1 MTRERPVNRFRQ
13 RNRREGD
20 ALDGPAAGVHAGQS
34 SEFLTGRCIVSKAKA
49 DNKSDKV
56 SPDLDTPTDMPQAAV
71 GKISA
76 ALNTLLADAFALYL
90 KTKNFHWHVSGRH
103 FHDYHLM
110 LDQQSDAIFA
120 TTDQLAERVRKLGGI
135 TVRSIGQIA
144 KLQTIQ
150 DNDEDYVPPREM
162 LRELMEDNKHMAA
175 AMRKAHKLCDDKE
188 DSGTAGLLEIFI
200 DETERRTWF
209 LFEASRQEG
218 SNAA

>member
-1 MTRERPVNRFRQ
+1 
-13 RNRREGD
+13 
-20 ALDGPAAGVHAGQS
+20 
-34 SEFLTGRCIVSKAKA
+34 VSKAKT
-49 DNKSDKV
+49 DKI
-56 SPDLDTPTDMPQAAV
+56 SPDLDTPTDMSSEAV
-71 GKISA
+71 DKISA
-76 ALNTLLADAFALYL
+76 ALNALLADAFALYV

-110 LDQQSDAIFA
+110 LDEQSEAIFA

-135 TVRSIGQIA
+135 TVRSIGQIG
-144 KLQTIQ
+144 KLQTIK
-150 DNDEDYVPPREM
+150 DNNEDYVPPRDM

-175 AMRKAHKLCDDKE
+175 AMRKAHKLCDSHE
-188 DSGTAGLLEIFI
+188 DSGTAGLLETFI